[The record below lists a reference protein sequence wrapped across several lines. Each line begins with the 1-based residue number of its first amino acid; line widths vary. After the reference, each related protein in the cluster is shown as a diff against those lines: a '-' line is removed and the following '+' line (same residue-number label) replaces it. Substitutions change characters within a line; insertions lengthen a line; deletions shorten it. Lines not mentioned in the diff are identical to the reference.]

1 MDHRQLCWLAKPFDR
16 ETLLAVVRRFV
27 PWSGTEGACL
37 SGDMLADFLE
47 ANRAQLVREI
57 ESRAA
62 REEPLYVSAKERHL
76 RVEAL
81 FGELSQALRRGSFN
95 PPTRSRASPLEA
107 EAEAHEREL
116 MCRELVEQTEHLV
129 APATLR
135 EMVIVSEWALVGE
148 RTRVREHER
157 QLSVLLEDVDEG
169 ALLFSPDARI
179 LYANREAARVMH
191 ELTGAPM
198 NEIIGKTGAE
208 LGVPAELGPGLP
220 ADELVAKGR
229 AAVSSE
235 VLVHERWR
243 QNKFGAIYAPD
254 GTLSIVTLVSRDIQ
268 SRRLT
273 ETRFQLLSRMSALVG
288 SVHYEDVPQAL
299 ARIPIPEVA
308 DWCIVSLVE
317 GKEIRTSFV
326 AQRDPGKAALRDAL
340 MRELPRFN
348 RHPLWQEMR
357 TGGFQLLTE
366 VSDDLL
372 RRLVTTDEQYR
383 LLAEIAI
390 RSLIVVPIVTR
401 GQTTGILT
409 LAYTPESGRRYGRDD
424 PELVLELALH
434 AAHIVENARLL
445 KELESSEARF
455 RVGLAGTRTA
465 VYEQDASLRY
475 LWYYNAWL
483 PFSLGGK
490 THEEVYEPEDAAV
503 LTAMKRRVVETGES
517 AHEEVDL
524 TLMGERRH
532 FREVVD
538 PVRDHLGK
546 VVGVI
551 GSGIDITEEKRV
563 QQELRDALAF
573 RDLMNGILGHDLRN
587 PLGAVLLAAG
597 ALLQQPDLPVSARDK
612 AVVIQRASGRM
623 TEMIE
628 TLLDF
633 TRVRAMGR
641 LPVSP
646 VAIDLAV
653 LVREVADE
661 SRAAFPGSAIEL
673 DVQGDLHGEWDSA
686 RVAQTLSNL
695 VANAIAYGDPGVPV
709 RVSAVGE
716 DADVLVK
723 VNNKGTPIAP
733 DLIPVFFEPFRRGAR
748 DRSPHGLGLGLYIV
762 KQIVLAHGGTVD
774 VESSAETGTTF
785 TLRLPRKQPET
796 TTA

>member
-1 MDHRQLCWLAKPFDR
+1 
-16 ETLLAVVRRFV
+16 
-27 PWSGTEGACL
+27 
-37 SGDMLADFLE
+37 MLADFLE
-47 ANRAQLVREI
+47 ANRAQLVREV

-62 REEPLYVSAKERHL
+62 REEPLHISTEERHVRIEGL
-76 RVEAL
+76 V
-81 FGELSQALRRGSFN
+81 GELTQALRRGSFD
-95 PPTRSRASPLEA
+95 PPTRSKASPLEA
-107 EAEAHEREL
+107 EAEARERDL
-116 MCRELVEQTEHLV
+116 MCREVVEQAEHLV

-135 EMVIVSEWALVGE
+135 EMVIVSEWASVGE
-148 RTRVREHER
+148 RTRGREHER
-157 QLSVLLEDVDEG
+157 QLSILLEDVDEA

-179 LYANREAARVMH
+179 LYANREAARVLH
-191 ELTGAPM
+191 ELTGAPI
-198 NEIIGKTGAE
+198 NAIVGKTGAE
-208 LGVPAELGPGLP
+208 LGVPPELGPGLP
-220 ADELVAKGR
+220 ANELVAKGR

-235 VLVHERWR
+235 VFVQERWM
-243 QNKFGAIYAPD
+243 QTKFGAIYAPD
-254 GTLSIVTLVSRDIQ
+254 GTLSAVTLVSRDVQ
-268 SRRLT
+268 SRKLA

-288 SVHYEDVPQAL
+288 GVHYEDVPQAL
-299 ARIPIPEVA
+299 ARIPIPDVA
-308 DWCIVSLVE
+308 DWCIVTLTE
-317 GKEIRTSFV
+317 EQETRTSFV

-340 MRELPRFN
+340 MRELPRFD
-348 RHPLWQEMR
+348 RHPLWQEML

-372 RRLVTTDEQYR
+372 RRIVKTDEQYR

-401 GQTTGILT
+401 GRTTGILT
-409 LAYTPESGRRYGRDD
+409 LAYTHESGRRYGRDD
-424 PELVLELALH
+424 PALVLELALH

-475 LWYYNAWL
+475 LWYYNPLL
-483 PFSLGGK
+483 PLGLGGK
-490 THEEVYEPEDAAV
+490 THEEVYAAEDAAA
-503 LTAMKRRVVETGES
+503 LTALKRRVVETGES
-517 AHEEVDL
+517 AREEVEL

-532 FREVVD
+532 FRVVVD

-551 GSGIDITEEKRV
+551 GSAIDITEEKRV
-563 QQELRDALAF
+563 QQQLRDALAF
-573 RDLMNGILGHDLRN
+573 REQMNGILGHDLRN
-587 PLGAVLLAAG
+587 PLAAVSLAAG
-597 ALLQQPDLPVSARDK
+597 ALLEQPDLPAPARNK
-612 AVVIQRASGRM
+612 AVVIQRASRRM

-633 TRVRAMGR
+633 TRVRALGR

-646 VAIDLAV
+646 VPIDLAA
-653 LVREVADE
+653 LVWEVIDE

-673 DVQGDLHGEWDSA
+673 DVQGDLHGEWDQA

-695 VANAIAYGDPGVPV
+695 VANAIAYGDPGAPV

-723 VNNKGTPIAP
+723 VNNAGTPIAP

-748 DRSPHGLGLGLYIV
+748 ERSPQGLGLGLYIV

-774 VESSAETGTTF
+774 VESNAETGTTF